1 MIQWRANAAGLPRA
15 ATPRAALMIGTLS
28 STAAS
33 CPGSS
38 YVSAMGF
45 RRGLLNFRVG
55 LAADKDSRASEI
67 QPKQKRNHCI
77 QPSID
82 SLRTEVILIN
92 AKQHR
97 GCDP

>member
-1 MIQWRANAAGLPRA
+1 
-15 ATPRAALMIGTLS
+15 
-28 STAAS
+28 
-33 CPGSS
+33 
-38 YVSAMGF
+38 MGF

-82 SLRTEVILIN
+82 SLRTEVILIDP
-92 AKQHR
+92 KQQRR
-97 GCDP
+97 GGP